1 METTMNDARLQ
12 AKAAERDA
20 RKAQIIGDLEDSMG
34 TDGVLKLMQETSF
47 KNMQANYPAYR
58 LRKAMHREHLQ
69 DQANRLNAAGVTY
82 LQRAKGLLLRSTSA
96 MSYVM

>member
-34 TDGVLKLMQETSF
+34 TDGVLKLMQEKSF
-47 KNMQANYPAYR
+47 QTMQANYPAYR